1 MSPSPS
7 RFPVSTFLSGSSAR
21 PASRNAASRN
31 AARWS
36 RLGACAV
43 GLAALAACSDGP
55 AGRHPNSEMAAGAGP
70 ARSRPAPSPASTSQ
84 PAPPSEPRAPSGRAR
99 AYRVVVETAYFF
111 ETPEEGTSTGSYL
124 RRGDTFYGEGE
135 TNGFVK
141 TAFLRPGGAPATGW
155 RKVQELEKSGPAGL
169 VPGGVFGGPAPRAR
183 AQVRPPVPPV
193 LPAERPAEAVPAPVA
208 VPGAVAVG
216 AGRAVVQGGR
226 AHFYDSPDL
235 AVPRRAYCE
244 PGDKVRLGETRG
256 AAVYVTFTNWEK
268 VTTTGWMRRAD
279 LRPIQ

>member
-1 MSPSPS
+1 MMSHSPQPGLVSPLPPGHSS
-7 RFPVSTFLSGSSAR
+7 RSSG
-21 PASRNAASRN
+21 PETASR
-31 AARWS
+31 RWG
-36 RLGACAV
+36 RLWACAA
-43 GLAALAACSDGP
+43 GLAALTACSDGP
-55 AGRHPNSEMAAGAGP
+55 ARRNPNSEMVAAAGPG
-70 ARSRPAPSPASTSQ
+70 RSRSAPSAAPASE
-84 PAPPSEPRAPSGRAR
+84 PALPPEPRAPAGRTR

-111 ETPEEGTSTGSYL
+111 ETPEQGTPTGSYL

-141 TAFLRPGGAPATGW
+141 TQFLRPGGAPATGW
-155 RKVQELEKSGPAGL
+155 LKAQELEKPGAGSA
-169 VPGGVFGGPAPRAR
+169 PGGSADVRAR
-183 AQVRPPVPPV
+183 APVRPSAPPV
-193 LPAERPAEAVPAPVA
+193 LPAERPLAAAPIPRVVPSAA
-208 VPGAVAVG
+208 PGAAAFG

-235 AVPRRAYCE
+235 TVPRRAYCE

-268 VTTTGWMRRAD
+268 VTTTGWMRQAD